1 MEETTATAPRQVENY
16 LGVTQAAELLSV
28 CSVTIRKMITEGTLA
43 AYRLT
48 PAGHWRIRV
57 SEFNR
62 VAHDLES
69 GQATEP
75 ATASTSDLEQL
86 LS

>member
-28 CSVTIRKMITEGTLA
+28 CSVTIRKMITEGTMA

-48 PAGHWRIRV
+48 PGGHFRIRV

-62 VAHDLES
+62 VAQELET
-69 GQATEP
+69 GHLP
-75 ATASTSDLEQL
+75 AQPASTSDLGTL
-86 LS
+86 LR

>member
-1 MEETTATAPRQVENY
+1 MDATTNQARKMEQY
-16 LGVTQAAELLSV
+16 LTVAEVAAELDV
-28 CSVTIRKMITEGTLA
+28 CTPTVRKMITEGTLA

-69 GQATEP
+69 GQATDP
-75 ATASTSDLEQL
+75 ATASTSDLETL